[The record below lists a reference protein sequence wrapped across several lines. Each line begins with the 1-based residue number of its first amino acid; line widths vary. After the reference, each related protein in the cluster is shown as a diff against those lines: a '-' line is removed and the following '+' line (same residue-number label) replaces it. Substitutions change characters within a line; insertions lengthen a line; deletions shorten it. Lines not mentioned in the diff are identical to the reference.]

1 MEDNEIIS
9 HIKEFPAGN
18 IYHIAP
24 KQYLVRGFQYYQT
37 GRVVYFD
44 WEEDR
49 KVLIAG
55 VKGENIYEVYFF
67 RTGSRLDYECTCPV
81 WSRESHCKHV
91 VCALVTVKNILDPR
105 IFDIGRQSEEYRR
118 MFSGNLIPVETH
130 TPLKNAVPENES
142 FYSIVL
148 GQTSYS
154 VLPAISIERDKRT
167 ISAANYPGLPAE
179 LREMIEAQRYYY
191 ADRDKVLSDYLNRHG
206 NSNPIILDTGKGR
219 IPVEWDGTLVFSAKT
234 RLDITDGMVTLSR
247 VCFNAGG
254 ECPDPYLFGE
264 KFLIDLKNR
273 KMGVIKDKSAWIM
286 WHSLA
291 DSIVQTTYDVP
302 NDERFKGEYSYARTG
317 DSGYI
322 EPLHISLKRFLQF
335 QMVFYGEKALVLQD
349 LILSINGKESSPV
362 KEEHTYSM
370 IIKDCH
376 GIDGKLVL
384 KACSTTKPLFDFLPD
399 VINGRLSSPPLRAK
413 KRVSVLVKTFLSLLT
428 VKSKNKAEAVIKE
441 ALSEGDFY
449 KRSIRNEGKRVLMH
463 AFSRSNTPSFRVRFY
478 NDCWYLVIN
487 DYDMEALLYTV
498 PFEIFGTKLFEEMTS
513 HDEMVL
519 AADRLYKHLP
529 DLYTRLRGHNISLLF
544 KGKKIKSTKW
554 DFSFDCR
561 RDSGIDWFEIRPEIK
576 CDNILIDDGLFQ
588 RALASDGVV
597 EGEDFVEILDQDSQE
612 ILKSIASLYREGKD
626 SKGRTKQIREIV
638 HVPRLRILDWIYL
651 RSNGV
656 KVRLPKEDEEL
667 IERLNRF
674 EKIEK
679 RDLPEGLRAKLRHYQ
694 KDGYYWLSFLYEHR
708 FGACLADD
716 MGLGKTLQAIILLA
730 GIKEGKVVPFSKV
743 AGPHLIV
750 LPPSLL
756 FNWEREIERFYPDLK
771 IHLYAGK
778 ERSTEFGDADVVLTT
793 YGLVRR
799 DIDKLKE
806 IPFHVIIFDEAQAI
820 KNIIAD
826 TTGSVRQLNGY
837 FKLTMTGTP
846 IENHLGEYFSILDLS
861 LPGLLGDY
869 DVFKSH
875 IKLETSPALEVI
887 LRRTRPFVLRR
898 TKDAILK
905 ELPPKTE
912 SDIYLEL
919 SEKQKALYKRT
930 VDMVRSKIEDAYEN
944 NTRAQAQIIA
954 LTAILKL
961 RQLCVSPGLID
972 PAFNEPSPKIEF
984 LIGKLNELMEEGH
997 SALVFSQFTSFLDI
1011 LERDLKEN
1019 ELSFSRLDGSTP
1031 VGKRKKLVEGFQEGE
1046 GPKIFLLSLK
1056 AGGQGLNLTKAS
1068 YVFHLD
1074 PWWNPA
1080 VENQA
1085 SDRAHRI
1092 GQTNKVTIIRI
1103 LMRHTIEEK
1112 MMALKM
1118 KKLSLYKAVME
1129 GAVQGKKGL
1138 SITKT
1143 DFDYLL
1149 NF

>member
-1 MEDNEIIS
+1 
-9 HIKEFPAGN
+9 
-18 IYHIAP
+18 
-24 KQYLVRGFQYYQT
+24 
-37 GRVVYFD
+37 
-44 WEEDR
+44 
-49 KVLIAG
+49 
-55 VKGENIYEVYFF
+55 
-67 RTGSRLDYECTCPV
+67 
-81 WSRESHCKHV
+81 
-91 VCALVTVKNILDPR
+91 
-105 IFDIGRQSEEYRR
+105 
-118 MFSGNLIPVETH
+118 MFSGNLIPVKTH

-142 FYSIVL
+142 FFSIVL

-154 VLPAISIERDKRT
+154 VLPAISIERDKKT

-219 IPVEWDGTLVFSAKT
+219 IPVEWDGSLVFSAKT
-234 RLDITDGMVTLSR
+234 SLDVTDGTVTLSR

-254 ECPDPYLFGE
+254 ECPEPYLFGG
-264 KFLIDLKNR
+264 KYLIDLKKR
-273 KMGVIKDKSAWIM
+273 KMGILKDKKAWIM
-286 WHSLA
+286 WRSLA
-291 DSIVQTTYDVP
+291 DSIVQTTYDAP
-302 NDERFKGEYSYARTG
+302 NDERFKGEYSYARTE
-317 DSGYI
+317 DSDI
-322 EPLHISLKRFLQF
+322 SNHQISLKRFLQF

-376 GIDGKLVL
+376 GIGGKLVL

-399 VINGRLSSPPLRAK
+399 VINGRISSPPLRAK

-463 AFSRSNTPSFRVRFY
+463 AFSRSNTPSFRIRFY
-478 NDCWYLVIN
+478 NDCWYHVIN

-498 PFEIFGTKLFEEMTS
+498 PFEIFGAKLFEDMTS
-513 HDEMVL
+513 YDEMVL
-519 AADRLYKHLP
+519 DADRLYKHLP
-529 DLYTRLRGHNISLLF
+529 DLYARLRGHNISLLF
-544 KGKKIKSTKW
+544 KGKQIKSTKW

-716 MGLGKTLQAIILLA
+716 MGLGKTLQAISLLA
-730 GIKEGKVVPFSKV
+730 GIKEGKVVPVSKV
-743 AGPHLIV
+743 AGPHLLV

-756 FNWEREIERFYPDLK
+756 FNWESEIERFYPDLK
-771 IHLYAGK
+771 IHLYTGK
-778 ERSTEFGDADVVLTT
+778 ERSTEFGEADVVLTT

-799 DIDKLKE
+799 
-806 IPFHVIIFDEAQAI
+806 
-820 KNIIAD
+820 
-826 TTGSVRQLNGY
+826 
-837 FKLTMTGTP
+837 
-846 IENHLGEYFSILDLS
+846 
-861 LPGLLGDY
+861 
-869 DVFKSH
+869 
-875 IKLETSPALEVI
+875 I
-887 LRRTRPFVLRR
+887 LR
-898 TKDAILK
+898 
-905 ELPPKTE
+905 
-912 SDIYLEL
+912 
-919 SEKQKALYKRT
+919 
-930 VDMVRSKIEDAYEN
+930 N
-944 NTRAQAQIIA
+944 
-954 LTAILKL
+954 
-961 RQLCVSPGLID
+961 
-972 PAFNEPSPKIEF
+972 
-984 LIGKLNELMEEGH
+984 
-997 SALVFSQFTSFLDI
+997 
-1011 LERDLKEN
+1011 
-1019 ELSFSRLDGSTP
+1019 
-1031 VGKRKKLVEGFQEGE
+1031 
-1046 GPKIFLLSLK
+1046 
-1056 AGGQGLNLTKAS
+1056 
-1068 YVFHLD
+1068 
-1074 PWWNPA
+1074 
-1080 VENQA
+1080 
-1085 SDRAHRI
+1085 
-1092 GQTNKVTIIRI
+1092 
-1103 LMRHTIEEK
+1103 
-1112 MMALKM
+1112 
-1118 KKLSLYKAVME
+1118 
-1129 GAVQGKKGL
+1129 
-1138 SITKT
+1138 
-1143 DFDYLL
+1143 
-1149 NF
+1149 